1 MPLVAHNGLP
11 TFQRLKDSG
20 EVVLSLERA
29 TKQDIRELHIGF
41 LNMMPDAALTATEAQ
56 FIRFIG
62 ACNQI
67 AQIYVYPFSIP
78 ELNRGAKAQAHIAEH
93 YFDFETLALFLW
105 SILQRLAYLNKFL
118 RVSFASTHTP
128 CVTL

>member
-1 MPLVAHNGLP
+1 MPLVAHNDLP

-20 EVVLSLERA
+20 EAVLSLDRA

-56 FIRFIG
+56 FIRFVG

-67 AQIYVYPFSIP
+67 AQIYAVSYTH
-78 ELNRGAKAQAHIAEH
+78 LRAH
-93 YFDFETLALFLW
+93 ET
-105 SILQRLAYLNKFL
+105 
-118 RVSFASTHTP
+118 
-128 CVTL
+128 